1 MNSTQIKGDL
11 TSLKNKLNLLESQLE
26 NQMDDLELKEE
37 KWKKIDEEA
46 QDYLKNQ
53 SDLIRLNVGGK
64 KFVTRLETLLGIKDT
79 FFYKVVVSKKF
90 NLEEELFFDR
100 NPKIFPIIMDYLRKK
115 KIEYNK
121 LSNNQ
126 LEDLKLEADYFD
138 VNLILFNKAN

>member
-100 NPKIFPIIMDYLRKK
+100 NPKIFPIIMDSLRKK